1 MAGGLGAR
9 SKRSRRL
16 IKKLHRRWLD
26 DLMMDASQSGYWR
39 GRLFDAPPGEVFE
52 ISPRNTSGLPRRVTE
67 AIQKYG
73 LCFSVSTVSSVEAES
88 WLSQGGNVIFK
99 FWATEFPSVTR
110 FSGNNPAS
118 R

>member
-1 MAGGLGAR
+1 MTSCAGAR
-9 SKRSRRL
+9 RKRSRRL

-26 DLMMDASQSGYWR
+26 DVMMDASQALYWR
-39 GRLFDAPPGEVFE
+39 GRLFAATRGEVFE
-52 ISPRNTSGLPRRVTE
+52 ISRRNTSGLPRRVTE
-67 AIQKYG
+67 AINQYG
-73 LCFSVSTVSSVEAES
+73 LRFSASTVSSVEAES
-88 WLSQGGNVIFK
+88 WLSQGGNVVFK